1 MTTPTDGRTETGP
14 EAPTPRT
21 APITWIRSLFAR
33 TGVAVRGALRRR
45 DGRATLLLVAG
56 LYSLTYL
63 WALRDLTATGPGGL
77 DVFVVS
83 EPITTALTPL
93 SPFLFEAVAR
103 IEAGPVVYLFRPVNV
118 ALGVGLGLLVGV
130 TLAVSVVS
138 WRGPDA
144 CRIGAGAGATA
155 GVPGLLSGFAC
166 CGPQLLV
173 VIGLQASAGLVAAMQ
188 WMVPLAVA
196 SLLGT
201 LLWVGSRVRLDPDY
215 SRHRN

>member
-1 MTTPTDGRTETGP
+1 MTARTDDRGGTETAP
-14 EAPTPRT
+14 ESGAPTPRT
-21 APITWIRSLFAR
+21 APLAWGGRLLAR
-33 TGVAVRGALRRR
+33 TGVAVRGAVGRR
-45 DGRATLLLVAG
+45 DGRATLAVVAA
-56 LYSLTYL
+56 LYLLTYL
-63 WALRDLTATGPGGL
+63 WALRDLTASGPGGV
-77 DVFVVS
+77 DVFVVA
-83 EPITTALTPL
+83 EPVSTALTPL

-103 IEAGPVVYLFRPVNV
+103 VEAGPIVYLFRPVNV
-118 ALGVGLGLLVGV
+118 ALGIGLGLLVGV

-138 WRGPDA
+138 WRGPEA

-196 SLLGT
+196 SLLLT
-201 LLWVGSRVRLDPDY
+201 LLWVGSRVRIPE
-215 SRHRN
+215 